1 MPSTAT
7 SPDELRHERVMVFID
22 GSNLYHVLGEVC
34 GRHDL
39 HFGKF
44 AEKIAGGRKLVRT
57 YYYNIR
63 QDSERDPNIATE
75 QGKFLQTMYDTP
87 YLEVRMGVSKRHGET
102 MVEKGVDVYMATDLV
117 AFAFM
122 DLYDTAIVVS
132 GDGDFFPAIQ
142 TAKNQGKHIEVAA
155 FDNNLS
161 SEAAN
166 VTDIV
171 IKLNK
176 TYFTGLWS
184 DRRRRVDGPASSA
197 SSERRSR
204 STRAPRDNR
213 DARDTGS
220 SDRDRAGSDRTGS
233 DRTTGTPAN
242 GDDST
247 SNGGN
252 GGNGGTRRVTRR
264 RSTTTRRRTPIRRTA
279 VEAPEAP
286 VMNAESTPDSAPE
299 PTRRRSPARSS
310 DRPEDR
316 DRDRAPEPDVAAATN
331 GGGASEAESESRTP
345 IRRTPARRRVGSRSS
360 SNGNG
365 NGNGD
370 GSTPTP
376 PRPPAMRR
384 RATSDNGDDGP
395 AN

>member
-1 MPSTAT
+1 MPTSAT
-7 SPDELRHERVMVFID
+7 SPNGDRHERIMVFID

-39 HFGKF
+39 NFGKF
-44 AEKIAGGRKLVRT
+44 AEKISAGRRLIRT

-142 TAKNQGKHIEVAA
+142 TARNQGKHIEVAA

-161 SEAAN
+161 SEAGN
-166 VTDIV
+166 VADVV

-184 DRRRRVDGPASSA
+184 DRRRRATTASPARRTRTSRVGSGSGRSA
-197 SSERRSR
+197 AAAAPVTEAETPEESTGSETGNGRRTVRRRAATTRRTPTTRRS
-204 STRAPRDNR
+204 STRTA
-213 DARDTGS
+213 
-220 SDRDRAGSDRTGS
+220 
-233 DRTTGTPAN
+233 
-242 GDDST
+242 
-247 SNGGN
+247 
-252 GGNGGTRRVTRR
+252 TRR
-264 RSTTTRRRTPIRRTA
+264 RPSTRRTA
-279 VEAPEAP
+279 S
-286 VMNAESTPDSAPE
+286 ESESADSAPTSAAAQATDDVRE
-299 PTRRRSPARSS
+299 QAQVVSNGAGAGDEASGPPSRPTRRTPTRRRVGTRSS
-310 DRPEDR
+310 
-316 DRDRAPEPDVAAATN
+316 T
-331 GGGASEAESESRTP
+331 
-345 IRRTPARRRVGSRSS
+345 
-360 SNGNG
+360 
-365 NGNGD
+365 GNGD
-370 GSTPTP
+370 SNTPTP
-376 PRPPAMRR
+376 PRPPALRR
-384 RATSDNGDDGP
+384 RADSGDEDGS

>member
-1 MPSTAT
+1 MPTSAT
-7 SPDELRHERVMVFID
+7 SPNGDRHERIMVFID

-39 HFGKF
+39 NFGKF
-44 AEKIAGGRKLVRT
+44 AEKVSAGRRLIRT

-63 QDSERDPNIATE
+63 QDSDRDPNIATE

-142 TAKNQGKHIEVAA
+142 TARNQGKHIEVAA

-161 SEAAN
+161 SEAGN
-166 VTDIV
+166 VADVV

-184 DRRRRVDGPASSA
+184 DRRRRVTTASPARRTRTPRSGTGSGRAAISA
-197 SSERRSR
+197 PVTEAETPEESTGSETGTGSRPVRRMASTTR
-204 STRAPRDNR
+204 RPSTRTA
-213 DARDTGS
+213 
-220 SDRDRAGSDRTGS
+220 
-233 DRTTGTPAN
+233 
-242 GDDST
+242 
-247 SNGGN
+247 
-252 GGNGGTRRVTRR
+252 
-264 RSTTTRRRTPIRRTA
+264 TRRRTPSRRTPSETADSGPTPAA
-279 VEAPEAP
+279 VQATDNDREPAQ
-286 VMNAESTPDSAPE
+286 VVSNGPDSGSGSGSGSGNE
-299 PTRRRSPARSS
+299 GSESSSRPTRR
-310 DRPEDR
+310 
-316 DRDRAPEPDVAAATN
+316 
-331 GGGASEAESESRTP
+331 TP
-345 IRRTPARRRVGSRSS
+345 LRRRVGTRSS
-360 SNGNG
+360 T
-365 NGNGD
+365 GD
-370 GSTPTP
+370 GDSNTPTP
-376 PRPPAMRR
+376 PRPPALRR
-384 RATSDNGDDGP
+384 RADSDSEDGS

>member
-7 SPDELRHERVMVFID
+7 PSDALRHERIMVFID

-39 HFGKF
+39 NFGKF
-44 AEKIAGGRKLVRT
+44 AEKIAGDRQLVRT

-63 QDSERDPNIATE
+63 QDSERDANVASE

-102 MVEKGVDVYMATDLV
+102 MVEKGVDVFMATDLV

-161 SEAAN
+161 GEAAN
-166 VTDIV
+166 VADAI

-184 DRRRRVDGPASSA
+184 DRRRRSAPETVTGTARRGRSVRAVPSRSRTTADPTDGEESSA
-197 SSERRSR
+197 TEGSRRPS
-204 STRAPRDNR
+204 
-213 DARDTGS
+213 
-220 SDRDRAGSDRTGS
+220 
-233 DRTTGTPAN
+233 
-242 GDDST
+242 
-247 SNGGN
+247 
-252 GGNGGTRRVTRR
+252 RR
-264 RSTTTRRRTPIRRTA
+264 RSTTTRTTTRRRTPIRRTA
-279 VEAPEAP
+279 
-286 VMNAESTPDSAPE
+286 
-299 PTRRRSPARSS
+299 ARSS
-310 DRPEDR
+310 EATPMPMAEPAAGSVSDGPQIGSPER
-316 DRDRAPEPDVAAATN
+316 SGAASN
-331 GGGASEAESESRTP
+331 GAGNGAEGTDEGSESRPP
-345 IRRTPARRRVGSRSS
+345 IRRTPARRRVGTRSTT

-365 NGNGD
+365 D
-370 GSTPTP
+370 APSP
-376 PRPPAMRR
+376 PVPPALRR
-384 RATSDNGDDGP
+384 RGPADDDDDGP
-395 AN
+395 SS

>member
-1 MPSTAT
+1 MPTSAT
-7 SPDELRHERVMVFID
+7 SPNGDRHERIMVFID

-39 HFGKF
+39 NFGKF
-44 AEKIAGGRKLVRT
+44 AEKVSAGRRLIRT

-63 QDSERDPNIATE
+63 QDSDRDPNIATE

-142 TAKNQGKHIEVAA
+142 TARNQGKHIEVAA

-161 SEAAN
+161 SEAGN
-166 VTDIV
+166 VADVV

-184 DRRRRVDGPASSA
+184 DRRRRVTTASPARRTRTPRSGIGSGTGSGRAAISA
-197 SSERRSR
+197 PVTEAETPEESTGSETGTGSRPVRRRASTTR
-204 STRAPRDNR
+204 RPSTRTA
-213 DARDTGS
+213 
-220 SDRDRAGSDRTGS
+220 
-233 DRTTGTPAN
+233 
-242 GDDST
+242 
-247 SNGGN
+247 
-252 GGNGGTRRVTRR
+252 
-264 RSTTTRRRTPIRRTA
+264 TRRRTPSRRTSSETADSGPTPAA
-279 VEAPEAP
+279 VQATDNDREPAQ
-286 VMNAESTPDSAPE
+286 VVSNGPDSGSGSGSGSGDE
-299 PTRRRSPARSS
+299 GSESSSRPTRR
-310 DRPEDR
+310 
-316 DRDRAPEPDVAAATN
+316 
-331 GGGASEAESESRTP
+331 TP
-345 IRRTPARRRVGSRSS
+345 LRRRVGTRSS
-360 SNGNG
+360 T
-365 NGNGD
+365 GD
-370 GSTPTP
+370 GDSNTPTP
-376 PRPPAMRR
+376 PRPPALRR
-384 RATSDNGDDGP
+384 RADSDSDDGS

>member
-1 MPSTAT
+1 MPT
-7 SPDELRHERVMVFID
+7 SAMSPNGDRHERIMVFID

-39 HFGKF
+39 NFGKF
-44 AEKIAGGRKLVRT
+44 AEKISAGRRLIRT

-142 TAKNQGKHIEVAA
+142 TARNQGKHIEVAA

-161 SEAAN
+161 SEASN
-166 VTDIV
+166 VADVV

-184 DRRRRVDGPASSA
+184 DRRRRTTSESPARRTRTSRSGSGSGSGRATVSA
-197 SSERRSR
+197 PVTEAETPEESTGSETGNGRRTVRRRTATSRRS
-204 STRAPRDNR
+204 STR
-213 DARDTGS
+213 S
-220 SDRDRAGSDRTGS
+220 
-233 DRTTGTPAN
+233 
-242 GDDST
+242 
-247 SNGGN
+247 
-252 GGNGGTRRVTRR
+252 
-264 RSTTTRRRTPIRRTA
+264 TTRRRTSTRRTA
-279 VEAPEAP
+279 PET
-286 VMNAESTPDSAPE
+286 VDSTPAPAVVQTTDNDREPAQVVSTGAGSDSGSGNEVSEPSSRPTRRT
-299 PTRRRSPARSS
+299 PTRRR
-310 DRPEDR
+310 
-316 DRDRAPEPDVAAATN
+316 
-331 GGGASEAESESRTP
+331 
-345 IRRTPARRRVGSRSS
+345 VGTRS

-365 NGNGD
+365 D
-370 GSTPTP
+370 SSTPTPPQP

-384 RATSDNGDDGP
+384 RADSGSDDGQ

>member
-1 MPSTAT
+1 MPTSAT
-7 SPDELRHERVMVFID
+7 SPNGDRHERIMVFID

-39 HFGKF
+39 NFGKF
-44 AEKIAGGRKLVRT
+44 AEKVSAGRRLIRT

-63 QDSERDPNIATE
+63 QDSERDPNVATE

-142 TAKNQGKHIEVAA
+142 TAKNHGKHIEVAA

-161 SEAAN
+161 SEAGN
-166 VTDIV
+166 VADIV

-184 DRRRRVDGPASSA
+184 DRRRRATTAPPA
-197 SSERRSR
+197 RRPRTSR
-204 STRAPRDNR
+204 SGSGSGGAAVAAPVTE
-213 DARDTGS
+213 AETPEESTGS
-220 SDRDRAGSDRTGS
+220 ET
-233 DRTTGTPAN
+233 
-242 GDDST
+242 
-247 SNGGN
+247 GN
-252 GGNGGTRRVTRR
+252 GRRTVRR
-264 RSTTTRRRTPIRRTA
+264 RTATTRRPSTRTTSRRRTSTRRT
-279 VEAPEAP
+279 VSET
-286 VMNAESTPDSAPE
+286 AESTPTPAAAQTADNDREPAQVVSNGSGSSDEVTESSNRPVRRT
-299 PTRRRSPARSS
+299 PTRRRVGTRSS
-310 DRPEDR
+310 
-316 DRDRAPEPDVAAATN
+316 T
-331 GGGASEAESESRTP
+331 
-345 IRRTPARRRVGSRSS
+345 
-360 SNGNG
+360 
-365 NGNGD
+365 GNGD

-376 PRPPAMRR
+376 PRPPALRR
-384 RATSDNGDDGP
+384 RADSGPDDGS
-395 AN
+395 AS

>member
-1 MPSTAT
+1 MPSSAT
-7 SPDELRHERVMVFID
+7 SSDAKRQERIMVFID

-39 HFGKF
+39 NFGKF
-44 AEKIAGGRKLVRT
+44 AEKISGDRDLVRT

-63 QDSERDPNIATE
+63 QDSERDPNVATE

-102 MVEKGVDVYMATDLV
+102 MVEKGVDVFMATDLV

-142 TAKNQGKHIEVAA
+142 TAKNQGKHVEVAA

-161 SEAAN
+161 GEASN
-166 VTDIV
+166 VADAV

-184 DRRRRVDGPASSA
+184 DRRRRASTTSSTPTRRTRTTRGSSSSGRTVTPEPEATEEPATAESGNG
-197 SSERRSR
+197 RRTTRRRTSTSR
-204 STRAPRDNR
+204 STSR
-213 DARDTGS
+213 T
-220 SDRDRAGSDRTGS
+220 AGSR
-233 DRTTGTPAN
+233 
-242 GDDST
+242 
-247 SNGGN
+247 
-252 GGNGGTRRVTRR
+252 
-264 RSTTTRRRTPIRRTA
+264 TTTRRRTPTRRTA
-279 VEAPEAP
+279 
-286 VMNAESTPDSAPE
+286 AETADSAPE
-299 PTRRRSPARSS
+299 TNSAPVTDSA
-310 DRPEDR
+310 PESTP
-316 DRDRAPEPDVAAATN
+316 DRAPEPSRVASN
-331 GGGASEAESESRTP
+331 GAGASDEDTESRRP
-345 IRRTPARRRVGSRSS
+345 VRRTPARRRVGARSTA
-360 SNGNG
+360 G

-370 GSTPTP
+370 DSTPTP
-376 PRPPAMRR
+376 PRPPALRR
-384 RATSDNGDDGP
+384 RTRSSSDGDGP

>member
-1 MPSTAT
+1 MPTTAT
-7 SPDELRHERVMVFID
+7 SPNGDRHERIMVFID

-39 HFGKF
+39 NFGKF
-44 AEKIAGGRKLVRT
+44 AEKITGDRRLIRT

-75 QGKFLQTMYDTP
+75 QGKFLQTMYETP

-142 TAKNQGKHIEVAA
+142 TARNQGKHIEVAA

-161 SEAAN
+161 SEAGN
-166 VTDIV
+166 VADVV

-184 DRRRRVDGPASSA
+184 DRRRRATSAPPA
-197 SSERRSR
+197 RR
-204 STRAPRDNR
+204 TR
-213 DARDTGS
+213 TT
-220 SDRDRAGSDRTGS
+220 RAGSGSIRSASATPIVEAETPEESTGS
-233 DRTTGTPAN
+233 EP
-242 GDDST
+242 
-247 SNGGN
+247 GN
-252 GGNGGTRRVTRR
+252 GRSTVRR
-264 RSTTTRRRTPIRRTA
+264 RTATPRRSSTRTTTRRRTPTRRSASETA
-279 VEAPEAP
+279 
-286 VMNAESTPDSAPE
+286 DSAPTPAVVPATE
-299 PTRRRSPARSS
+299 NVQEPAQVTSNGSGSGDEVSERPSSPTRRTPTRRR
-310 DRPEDR
+310 
-316 DRDRAPEPDVAAATN
+316 
-331 GGGASEAESESRTP
+331 
-345 IRRTPARRRVGSRSS
+345 VGTRSS
-360 SNGNG
+360 S
-365 NGNGD
+365 GNGD
-370 GSTPTP
+370 SSTPTP
-376 PRPPAMRR
+376 PRPPALRR
-384 RATSDNGDDGP
+384 RADSGSDDGP

>member
-197 SSERRSR
+197 SSVRRTR

-220 SDRDRAGSDRTGS
+220 SDRTAG
-233 DRTTGTPAN
+233 TTA
-242 GDDST
+242 
-247 SNGGN
+247 GGEESAS
-252 GGNGGTRRVTRR
+252 NGGTRRVTRR
-264 RSTTTRRRTPIRRTA
+264 RSTTTRRRTPTRRTA
-279 VEAPEAP
+279 VEASEAP
-286 VMNAESTPDSAPE
+286 VMNAESTPDSTPE
-299 PTRRRSPARSS
+299 PVQRRSPARS
-310 DRPEDR
+310 E
-316 DRDRAPEPDVAAATN
+316 DRDRAPEPTVAAATN

-345 IRRTPARRRVGSRSS
+345 IRRTPARRRVGTRSS
-360 SNGNG
+360 SNG

-395 AN
+395 AS

>member
-1 MPSTAT
+1 MPTSAT
-7 SPDELRHERVMVFID
+7 SPNGDRHERIMVFID

-39 HFGKF
+39 NFGKF
-44 AEKIAGGRKLVRT
+44 AEKVSAGRRLIRT

-63 QDSERDPNIATE
+63 QDSDRDPNIATE

-142 TAKNQGKHIEVAA
+142 TARNQGKHIEVAA

-161 SEAAN
+161 SEAGN
-166 VTDIV
+166 VADVV

-184 DRRRRVDGPASSA
+184 DRRRRVTTASPARRTRTPRSGIGSGTGSGRAAISA
-197 SSERRSR
+197 PVTEAETPEESTGSETGTGSRPVRRRASTTR
-204 STRAPRDNR
+204 RPSTRTA
-213 DARDTGS
+213 
-220 SDRDRAGSDRTGS
+220 
-233 DRTTGTPAN
+233 
-242 GDDST
+242 
-247 SNGGN
+247 
-252 GGNGGTRRVTRR
+252 
-264 RSTTTRRRTPIRRTA
+264 TRRRTPSRRTSSETADSGPTPAA
-279 VEAPEAP
+279 VQATDNDREPAQ
-286 VMNAESTPDSAPE
+286 VVSNGPDSGSGSGSGDE
-299 PTRRRSPARSS
+299 GSESSSRPTRR
-310 DRPEDR
+310 
-316 DRDRAPEPDVAAATN
+316 
-331 GGGASEAESESRTP
+331 TP
-345 IRRTPARRRVGSRSS
+345 LRRRVGTRSS
-360 SNGNG
+360 T
-365 NGNGD
+365 GD
-370 GSTPTP
+370 GDSNTPTP
-376 PRPPAMRR
+376 PRPPALRR
-384 RATSDNGDDGP
+384 RADSDSDDGS

>member
-1 MPSTAT
+1 MPTSAT
-7 SPDELRHERVMVFID
+7 SPNGDRHERIMVFID

-39 HFGKF
+39 NFGKF
-44 AEKIAGGRKLVRT
+44 AEKSTGDRRLIRT

-75 QGKFLQTMYDTP
+75 QGKFLQTMYETP

-142 TAKNQGKHIEVAA
+142 TARNQGKHIEVAA

-161 SEAAN
+161 SEAGN
-166 VTDIV
+166 VADVV

-184 DRRRRVDGPASSA
+184 DRRRRETSA
-197 SSERRSR
+197 SPARRTRNTSAGSGSARSASTAPAVEVQSPEESTGSETGNGRRTVRRRTATPRRS
-204 STRAPRDNR
+204 STR
-213 DARDTGS
+213 
-220 SDRDRAGSDRTGS
+220 
-233 DRTTGTPAN
+233 TGT
-242 GDDST
+242 
-247 SNGGN
+247 
-252 GGNGGTRRVTRR
+252 R
-264 RSTTTRRRTPIRRTA
+264 TTTRRRTPTRRAASETA
-279 VEAPEAP
+279 
-286 VMNAESTPDSAPE
+286 DSAPTPAAVPDTE
-299 PTRRRSPARSS
+299 NVQTQVSPNGSGDEVSERSSSPTRQTPTRRR
-310 DRPEDR
+310 
-316 DRDRAPEPDVAAATN
+316 
-331 GGGASEAESESRTP
+331 
-345 IRRTPARRRVGSRSS
+345 VGTRSS
-360 SNGNG
+360 S
-365 NGNGD
+365 GNGD
-370 GSTPTP
+370 NSPPTP

-384 RATSDNGDDGP
+384 RSDSGSDDGP

>member
-1 MPSTAT
+1 MPT
-7 SPDELRHERVMVFID
+7 SAMSPNGDRHERIMVFID

-39 HFGKF
+39 NFGKF
-44 AEKIAGGRKLVRT
+44 AEKISAGRRLIRT

-142 TAKNQGKHIEVAA
+142 TARNQGKHIEVAA

-161 SEAAN
+161 SEASN
-166 VTDIV
+166 VADVV

-184 DRRRRVDGPASSA
+184 DRRRRATSESPSRRTRTPRSGSGRAAVAAPAPVIEAETPEESTG
-197 SSERRSR
+197 SETGSGRRTVR
-204 STRAPRDNR
+204 RRTATTRRPSTR
-213 DARDTGS
+213 
-220 SDRDRAGSDRTGS
+220 
-233 DRTTGTPAN
+233 TT
-242 GDDST
+242 S
-247 SNGGN
+247 
-252 GGNGGTRRVTRR
+252 
-264 RSTTTRRRTPIRRTA
+264 RRRTPSRRSA
-279 VEAPEAP
+279 SESP
-286 VMNAESTPDSAPE
+286 ESTPTPATAQAPDNDRE
-299 PTRRRSPARSS
+299 PAQVVTNGSGSGSGSRDEVSESSNRPTRRTPTRRRVGTRSS
-310 DRPEDR
+310 
-316 DRDRAPEPDVAAATN
+316 T
-331 GGGASEAESESRTP
+331 
-345 IRRTPARRRVGSRSS
+345 
-360 SNGNG
+360 GNT
-365 NGNGD
+365 GNGD
-370 GSTPTP
+370 SSTPTP
-376 PRPPAMRR
+376 PRPPALRR
-384 RATSDNGDDGP
+384 RPDSGSDDGP

>member
-1 MPSTAT
+1 MPTSAT
-7 SPDELRHERVMVFID
+7 SPNGDRHERIMVFID

-39 HFGKF
+39 NFGKF
-44 AEKIAGGRKLVRT
+44 AEKITGDRRLIRT

-75 QGKFLQTMYDTP
+75 QGKFLQTMYETP

-142 TAKNQGKHIEVAA
+142 TARNQGKHIEVAA

-161 SEAAN
+161 SEAGN
-166 VTDIV
+166 VADVV

-184 DRRRRVDGPASSA
+184 DRRRRETSA
-197 SSERRSR
+197 SPARR
-204 STRAPRDNR
+204 TRN
-213 DARDTGS
+213 T
-220 SDRDRAGSDRTGS
+220 RTGS
-233 DRTTGTPAN
+233 GSIRSASAAPAVEAEAPEESTGSETENGRRT
-242 GDDST
+242 
-247 SNGGN
+247 
-252 GGNGGTRRVTRR
+252 VRR
-264 RSTTTRRRTPIRRTA
+264 RTATPRRSSTRTTTRRRTPTRRPASETA
-279 VEAPEAP
+279 DSA
-286 VMNAESTPDSAPE
+286 STPAAVPTPENVQAQVAPNGSGSGDE
-299 PTRRRSPARSS
+299 VSERSSSPTRQTPTRRR
-310 DRPEDR
+310 
-316 DRDRAPEPDVAAATN
+316 
-331 GGGASEAESESRTP
+331 
-345 IRRTPARRRVGSRSS
+345 VGTRSS
-360 SNGNG
+360 S
-365 NGNGD
+365 GNGD
-370 GSTPTP
+370 NSPPTP
-376 PRPPAMRR
+376 PRPPALRR
-384 RATSDNGDDGP
+384 RSDSDSGDGP

>member
-1 MPSTAT
+1 
-7 SPDELRHERVMVFID
+7 MVFID

-39 HFGKF
+39 NFGKF
-44 AEKIAGGRKLVRT
+44 AEKVSAGRRLIRT

-63 QDSERDPNIATE
+63 QDSDRDPNIATE

-142 TAKNQGKHIEVAA
+142 TARNQGKHIEVAA

-161 SEAAN
+161 SEAGN
-166 VTDIV
+166 VADVV

-184 DRRRRVDGPASSA
+184 DRRRRVTTASPARRTRTPRSGIGSGTGSGRAAISA
-197 SSERRSR
+197 PVTEAETPEESTGSETGTGSRPVRRRASTTR
-204 STRAPRDNR
+204 RPSTRTA
-213 DARDTGS
+213 
-220 SDRDRAGSDRTGS
+220 
-233 DRTTGTPAN
+233 
-242 GDDST
+242 
-247 SNGGN
+247 
-252 GGNGGTRRVTRR
+252 
-264 RSTTTRRRTPIRRTA
+264 TRRRTPSRRTSSETADSGPTPAA
-279 VEAPEAP
+279 VQATDNDREPAQ
-286 VMNAESTPDSAPE
+286 VVSNGPDSGSGSGSGSGDE
-299 PTRRRSPARSS
+299 GSESSSRPTRR
-310 DRPEDR
+310 
-316 DRDRAPEPDVAAATN
+316 
-331 GGGASEAESESRTP
+331 TP
-345 IRRTPARRRVGSRSS
+345 LRRRVGTRSS
-360 SNGNG
+360 T
-365 NGNGD
+365 GD
-370 GSTPTP
+370 GDSNTPTP
-376 PRPPAMRR
+376 PRPPALRR
-384 RATSDNGDDGP
+384 RADSDSDDGS

>member
-1 MPSTAT
+1 MPTTAT
-7 SPDELRHERVMVFID
+7 SPNGDRHERIMVFID

-39 HFGKF
+39 NFGKF
-44 AEKIAGGRKLVRT
+44 AEKITGDRRLIRT

-142 TAKNQGKHIEVAA
+142 TARNQGKHIEVAA

-161 SEAAN
+161 SEAGN
-166 VTDIV
+166 VADVV

-184 DRRRRVDGPASSA
+184 DRRRRETSA
-197 SSERRSR
+197 SPARRTRNTSAGSGSTRSASTAPVVEAEAPEESAGSETGNGRRTVRRRIAAPRRS
-204 STRAPRDNR
+204 STR
-213 DARDTGS
+213 
-220 SDRDRAGSDRTGS
+220 
-233 DRTTGTPAN
+233 
-242 GDDST
+242 
-247 SNGGN
+247 
-252 GGNGGTRRVTRR
+252 
-264 RSTTTRRRTPIRRTA
+264 TTTRRRTPTRRAASETA
-279 VEAPEAP
+279 D
-286 VMNAESTPDSAPE
+286 STPTPAAVPTTENVQEPAQGAHNGSGSGDEVSERSGSPTRQT
-299 PTRRRSPARSS
+299 PTRRR
-310 DRPEDR
+310 
-316 DRDRAPEPDVAAATN
+316 
-331 GGGASEAESESRTP
+331 
-345 IRRTPARRRVGSRSS
+345 VGTRSS
-360 SNGNG
+360 S
-365 NGNGD
+365 GNGD
-370 GSTPTP
+370 SSPPTP
-376 PRPPAMRR
+376 PRPPALRR
-384 RATSDNGDDGP
+384 RSDSDSDDGP